1 MKDLLKIEDLHLD
14 LQGPS
19 LETPGK
25 ILRGIDLTIGEGEKL
40 SVVGESGCGKSM
52 TALSILNLIPQ
63 PPMVKTGGRILFK
76 NEDLAGFNE
85 EQWRDLRGKKIGMVF
100 QEPLSSLNPVL
111 SIGQQMEEGLLVHLG
126 LDRGRARERSLSL
139 LKEVGLPD
147 PQRILGQYPHQL
159 SGGMCQRVM
168 LAMAVSCEP
177 DLLIADEPTTALDV
191 TIQAQILELLARMT
205 TTHRMAILLITH
217 DLRIARTFSDRVAI
231 LYFGQVVE
239 LGDARTVFEKPA
251 HPYTQGLLGTI
262 PEVGRGDKNLV
273 SIPGTLPSPFAPISG
288 CAFADRCPKAV
299 ERCRASRPS
308 WSELG
313 KGHSA
318 LCFYPSKD

>member
-1 MKDLLKIEDLHLD
+1 
-14 LQGPS
+14 
-19 LETPGK
+19 
-25 ILRGIDLTIGEGEKL
+25 
-40 SVVGESGCGKSM
+40 
-52 TALSILNLIPQ
+52 
-63 PPMVKTGGRILFK
+63 
-76 NEDLAGFNE
+76 
-85 EQWRDLRGKKIGMVF
+85 
-100 QEPLSSLNPVL
+100 SLNPVL
-111 SIGQQMEEGLLVHLG
+111 TIGRQMEEGLLVHLG
-126 LDRGRARERSLSL
+126 MERGKARERSLSL

-191 TIQAQILELLARMT
+191 TIQAQILELLAKMT

-239 LGDARTVFEKPA
+239 LGDAKTIFEKPA

-262 PEVGRGDKNLV
+262 PEVDRGDKNLV
-273 SIPGTLPSPFAPISG
+273 SIPGTLPSPF
-288 CAFADRCPKAV
+288 
-299 ERCRASRPS
+299 
-308 WSELG
+308 
-313 KGHSA
+313 
-318 LCFYPSKD
+318 

>member
-1 MKDLLKIEDLHLD
+1 MKELLKIEDLHLD
-14 LQGPS
+14 LQGRS
-19 LETPGK
+19 LENPGK

-40 SVVGESGCGKSM
+40 AVVGESGCGKSM
-52 TALSILNLIPQ
+52 TALSILNLIPH

-76 NEDLAGFNE
+76 NEDLDGFKE
-85 EQWRDLRGKKIGMVF
+85 EQWRDLRGKRIGMVF

-111 SIGQQMEEGLLVHLG
+111 TIGRQMAEGLRIHLG
-126 LDRGRARERSLSL
+126 MDQAEARERSLVL

-147 PQRILGQYPHQL
+147 PQRLLGQYPHQL

-168 LAMAVSCEP
+168 LAIAVSCEP

-191 TIQAQILELLARMT
+191 TIQAQILELLTKMT
-205 TTHRMAILLITH
+205 TTHQMAILLITH
-217 DLRIARTFSDRVAI
+217 DLRIVRTFSDRVAI

-239 LGDARTVFEKPA
+239 LGDARTIFEKPA
-251 HPYTQGLLGTI
+251 HPYTQGLIGTI
-262 PEVGRGDKNLV
+262 PVVGRGDKNLA
-273 SIPGTLPSPFAPISG
+273 SIPGTLPSPFTPISG
-288 CAFADRCPKAV
+288 CAFADRCPKVA
-299 ERCRASRPS
+299 ERCRASRPT
-308 WSELG
+308 WSEIG